1 MSKFKCKECDR
12 EFKTLDSLRRHRSQ
26 AHKIG
31 SEQTYIDYVLD
42 GIEPKCK
49 CGCGQKPNF
58 LSIQNGF
65 RDYVLG
71 HSSRVNN
78 NWGHNPEVVKKSHET
93 QKKMYEKG
101 ELIPWNKGLD
111 ITDDRVKKN
120 IEKALSNPNRGK
132 NISKKLS
139 GVPKSK
145 KHKEK
150 ISKNAKKRWSNP
162 KERERQSH
170 RRMLYIIENGFS
182 VTSKLEEDFIKILE
196 NDLNLKEDRDY
207 HRQHYVRAI
216 KSIFDF
222 KISGEKIL
230 IEVDGD
236 YWHCNP
242 NTKYK
247 EPIYEAQKSNVIQD
261 KIKKDWCDENGY
273 KLLRFWETDIKTN
286 KEEIIRVLKKELNLK
301 N

>member
-1 MSKFKCKECDR
+1 MDKFKCKECNR
-12 EFKTLDSLRRHRSQ
+12 EFESLDSLRRHRSQ

-78 NWGHNPEVVKKSHET
+78 NWGHNSEAVKKSHET

-120 IEKALSNPNRGK
+120 IEKTMSNPNRGK

-162 KERERQSH
+162 EERKKQSD
-170 RRMLYIIENGFS
+170 RLIKRLTEKNNNNKK
-182 VTSKLEEDFIKILE
+182 TQLEKQFQSFLE
-196 NDLNLKEDRDY
+196 SLGLKEKIDFKY
-207 HRQHYVRAI
+207 QYQVAQN
-216 KSIFDF
+216 IFDF
-222 KISGEKIL
+222 YLFKYNIL

-236 YWHCNP
+236 FHHCNP
-242 NTKYK
+242 NSEHRIPQY
-247 EPIYEAQKSNVIQD
+247 PIQLKTVAND
-261 KIKKDWCDENGY
+261 IKKDRLAEDKNY

-286 KEEIIRVLKKELNLK
+286 KEEVIKILKKELNL
-301 N
+301 